1 MRNHDPRGAQPPV
14 YRITAAQP
22 SVKEDVAGRQK
33 RYLVSMGIRTG
44 CFLLAVAASGW
55 LRWVLF
61 AAAIL
66 LPYFSVVFANAGRER
81 EKQMPVLVHDSG
93 RPALDSAPPRQRR
106 AP

>member
-1 MRNHDPRGAQPPV
+1 MQDHDPRGVQAPV

-22 SVKEDVAGRQK
+22 SVNEDVAGRQK
-33 RYLVSMGIRTG
+33 RYLLSMSVRTA
-44 CFLLAVAASGW
+44 CFLLAVATSGW

-81 EKQMPVLVHDSG
+81 EEQMPTVVHSPG
-93 RPALDSAPPRQRR
+93 HAALDSGPPPQRR
-106 AP
+106 AS